1 MVVSDMARAA
11 MAGDMTALVPLI
23 NLLEEAGDRRRR
35 NAVVDTLCWLE
46 REVDGILADQNPRTR
61 DYRRAATWRNFKRR
75 FKNIFW
81 LEITGDDLA
90 ETVSRINNVIDA
102 AKLGELEEAR
112 LLDLSEEA
120 GSGDKEDNSDDDHS
134 DTDDDEEDRTEI
146 TDVGHGTIIG
156 RTANRANRPSTDDPF
171 HGL

>member
-102 AKLGELEEAR
+102 VKLTELEEAR
-112 LLDLSEEA
+112 LLTLSESDGAAYTEDSIDDYP
-120 GSGDKEDNSDDDHS
+120 GDGDDKEES
-134 DTDDDEEDRTEI
+134 TE
-146 TDVGHGTIIG
+146 T
-156 RTANRANRPSTDDPF
+156 NRANRPSTDDPF